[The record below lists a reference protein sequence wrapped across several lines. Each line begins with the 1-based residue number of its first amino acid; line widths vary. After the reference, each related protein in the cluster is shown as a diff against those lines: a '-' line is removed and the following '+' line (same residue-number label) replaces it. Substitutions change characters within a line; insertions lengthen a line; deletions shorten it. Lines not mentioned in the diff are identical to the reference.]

1 MNVRKVVIP
10 AAGMGSRFLPA
21 TKAQPK
27 EMLPVID
34 VPVIQLVVE
43 EAVLGGIRDIV
54 IITGRSK
61 RAIEDHFDRSVELE
75 NFLERKG
82 KTKDLEAVRKIS
94 DMANIHFIR
103 QKEPLGLGHAIYC
116 AKDHVGNE
124 PFVVM
129 LGDDFYISKVPH
141 IKQLLDTFNRLQGSV
156 LSVKEV
162 PRQDVTRYG
171 IIDGKRLDE
180 KTFLVNG
187 IVEKPSI
194 DKTPSNIAWM
204 GRAVLMPEIFD
215 FLEHTKP
222 GVGGEIQLTDAIN
235 VMCKKHKTYAFYYEG
250 ERYDVGTKMEYLKA
264 IVDYALMRDDL
275 KEEFEKYLQTL
286 KL

>member
-1 MNVRKVVIP
+1 VIP